1 MNMQIELHIGELAIV
16 GAPSVDAERLCAAF
30 SAELT
35 RLFVEQGIPSS
46 LVEAWQADAVQ
57 LAPIQAPTGATTE
70 MIGSQ
75 LAQNLYG
82 SLL

>member
-1 MNMQIELHIGELAIV
+1 MQIDLHIGELVLV
-16 GAPSVDAERLCAAF
+16 GIPTVDAERFSAAF

-35 RLFVEQGIPSS
+35 RLFLEQGIPRS
-46 LVEAWQADAVQ
+46 LAEPWQADAVQ
-57 LAPIQAPTGATTE
+57 LAPLQVLPGATTE

-82 SLL
+82 SFR

>member
-1 MNMQIELHIGELAIV
+1 MQIELHIDELAV
-16 GAPSVDAERLCAAF
+16 VRSPAVDAERLRAAF

-35 RLFVEQGIPSS
+35 RLFLEQGIPRS
-46 LVEAWQADAVQ
+46 LAEPWQVDSVS
-57 LAPIQAPTGATTE
+57 LAPLQMRPGATTE

-82 SLL
+82 SLR